1 MKKLTVIIPCY
12 NELKTINTIIN
23 KILEINFIETQ
34 IIVVDDKSTDGSDKI
49 IENFLEEKKIEAI
62 FHNQNLGKGA
72 CIISAKKYIRGD
84 IVIIQ
89 DADLEYDT
97 NDIKNLIEPI
107 LKKQTLVVYGSR
119 IKGKKYFENLNNFS
133 HWIRIIGNI
142 LLTKLSNI
150 LNNQNLTD
158 AHTCYK
164 VFEASLF
171 QSINLKEYNFNFC
184 PEITTKISNKKIKI
198 LELPI
203 NYKGRDYNEGKKIK
217 LIDALRAAICIL
229 NYKLFK

>member
-12 NELKTINTIIN
+12 NEFKTINTIIN

-49 IENFLEEKKIEAI
+49 IENFLEEKKIEEI

-217 LIDALRAAICIL
+217 LIDALRAALCIL